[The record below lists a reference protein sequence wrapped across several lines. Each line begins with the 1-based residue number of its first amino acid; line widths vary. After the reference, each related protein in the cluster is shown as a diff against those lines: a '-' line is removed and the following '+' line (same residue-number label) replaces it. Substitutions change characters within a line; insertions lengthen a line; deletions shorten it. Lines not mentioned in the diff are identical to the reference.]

1 MRPYNRAFFTVVIIP
16 YFDIKILRKKE
27 NMKNTINSF
36 YFRNWFLNSQYK
48 NNFSIEGLSSLY
60 DYLVDL
66 EEDQNTEFNF
76 DPVAFACAY
85 SEYENFQEIKEN
97 YNSIETIQDLE
108 NNTSIIPVVG
118 TDRLIIQNF

>member
-1 MRPYNRAFFTVVIIP
+1 MWPYNRGFFMVAIIL
-16 YFDIKILRKKE
+16 YYCINILRKKK
-27 NMKNTINSF
+27 NMKNTIDTY

-66 EEDQNTEFNF
+66 EEDQNTEFDF
-76 DPVAFACAY
+76 DPVAFACEY
-85 SEYENFQEIKEN
+85 SEYENLQEIIEN

-118 TDRLIIQNF
+118 TERLIIQNF

>member
-1 MRPYNRAFFTVVIIP
+1 
-16 YFDIKILRKKE
+16 
-27 NMKNTINSF
+27 MKNTINTY

-66 EEDQNTEFNF
+66 EEDQNTEFDF
-76 DPVAFACAY
+76 DPVAFACEY
-85 SEYENFQEIKEN
+85 SEFENLQEIIEN
-97 YNSIETIQDLE
+97 YNSIDNIQDLE

-118 TDRLIIQNF
+118 TERLIIQNF

>member
-1 MRPYNRAFFTVVIIP
+1 
-16 YFDIKILRKKE
+16 
-27 NMKNTINSF
+27 MKNTINTY

-60 DYLVDL
+60 DYLTDL
-66 EEDQNTEFNF
+66 EDDQGTEFNF
-76 DPVAFACAY
+76 DPVAFACEY
-85 SEYENFQEIKEN
+85 SEFENLQEIIEN
-97 YNSIETIQDLE
+97 YNSIDNIQDLE

>member
-1 MRPYNRAFFTVVIIP
+1 
-16 YFDIKILRKKE
+16 
-27 NMKNTINSF
+27 MKNTIDTY

-60 DYLVDL
+60 NYLVDL

-85 SEYENFQEIKEN
+85 SEYKNFEEIKEN

-108 NNTSIIPVVG
+108 NNTSIIEVVG
-118 TDRLIIQNF
+118 TDRLIIENF

>member
-1 MRPYNRAFFTVVIIP
+1 
-16 YFDIKILRKKE
+16 
-27 NMKNTINSF
+27 MKNTINTY

-66 EEDQNTEFNF
+66 EEDQNTEFDF
-76 DPVAFACAY
+76 DPVAFACEY
-85 SEYENFQEIKEN
+85 SEYNNLQEIIEN
-97 YNSIETIQDLE
+97 YNSIDNIQDLE

-118 TDRLIIQNF
+118 TERLIIQNF

>member
-1 MRPYNRAFFTVVIIP
+1 
-16 YFDIKILRKKE
+16 
-27 NMKNTINSF
+27 MKNTINFS

-48 NNFSIEGLSSLY
+48 NNFSVDGLSSLY
-60 DYLVDL
+60 NYLVDL

-76 DPVAFACAY
+76 DLIAFACAY
-85 SEYENFQEIKEN
+85 SEYENFEEIKEN

-118 TDRLIIQNF
+118 TERLIIENF

>member
-1 MRPYNRAFFTVVIIP
+1 
-16 YFDIKILRKKE
+16 
-27 NMKNTINSF
+27 MKNTIDTY

-66 EEDQNTEFNF
+66 EEDQNTEFDF
-76 DPVAFACAY
+76 DPVAFACEY
-85 SEYENFQEIKEN
+85 SEYDNLQEIIEN

-108 NNTSIIPVVG
+108 NNTCIIPVVG
-118 TDRLIIQNF
+118 TERLIIQNF

>member
-1 MRPYNRAFFTVVIIP
+1 
-16 YFDIKILRKKE
+16 
-27 NMKNTINSF
+27 MKNTINSD

-48 NNFSIEGLSSLY
+48 NNFSVLGLSSLY

-66 EEDQNTEFNF
+66 EEEQNTEFNF
-76 DPVAFACAY
+76 DPVAFACEY
-85 SEYENFQEIKEN
+85 SEYENLQEIIEN

-118 TDRLIIQNF
+118 TERLIIQNF

>member
-1 MRPYNRAFFTVVIIP
+1 
-16 YFDIKILRKKE
+16 
-27 NMKNTINSF
+27 MKNTIDTY

-60 DYLVDL
+60 DYLTDL
-66 EEDQNTEFNF
+66 EDDQGTEFNF
-76 DPVAFACAY
+76 DPVAFACEY
-85 SEYENFQEIKEN
+85 SEYENLQEIIEN

-118 TDRLIIQNF
+118 TERLIIQNF

>member
-1 MRPYNRAFFTVVIIP
+1 
-16 YFDIKILRKKE
+16 
-27 NMKNTINSF
+27 MKNTIDTY

-85 SEYENFQEIKEN
+85 SEFENLQEIIEN

-108 NNTSIIPVVG
+108 NKEFKRGIRSRIQLTWDYIH
-118 TDRLIIQNF
+118 LI

>member
-1 MRPYNRAFFTVVIIP
+1 
-16 YFDIKILRKKE
+16 
-27 NMKNTINSF
+27 MKNTINFS

-60 DYLVDL
+60 NYLVDL

-76 DPVAFACAY
+76 DPVAFACEY
-85 SEYENFQEIKEN
+85 SEYDSLQEIIEN
-97 YNSIETIQDLE
+97 YNSIDNIQDLE

>member
-1 MRPYNRAFFTVVIIP
+1 
-16 YFDIKILRKKE
+16 
-27 NMKNTINSF
+27 MKNTINSF
-36 YFRNWFLNSQYK
+36 YFRNWFLNSQYH
-48 NNFSIEGLSSLY
+48 NNFSVEGLSSLY

-76 DPVAFACAY
+76 DPVAFACEY
-85 SEYENFQEIKEN
+85 SEYENLQEIIEN
-97 YNSIETIQDLE
+97 YNSIDNIQDLE

>member
-1 MRPYNRAFFTVVIIP
+1 
-16 YFDIKILRKKE
+16 
-27 NMKNTINSF
+27 MKNTIDTY

-97 YNSIETIQDLE
+97 LE
-108 NNTSIIPVVG
+108 HLVKCQI
-118 TDRLIIQNF
+118 L

>member
-1 MRPYNRAFFTVVIIP
+1 
-16 YFDIKILRKKE
+16 
-27 NMKNTINSF
+27 MKNTINTY

-66 EEDQNTEFNF
+66 EEDQNTEFDF
-76 DPVAFACAY
+76 DPVAFACEY
-85 SEYENFQEIKEN
+85 SEYDNLQEIIEN
-97 YNSIETIQDLE
+97 YNCIDNIQDLE

-118 TDRLIIQNF
+118 TDRLIVQNF

>member
-1 MRPYNRAFFTVVIIP
+1 
-16 YFDIKILRKKE
+16 
-27 NMKNTINSF
+27 MKNTINTY

-66 EEDQNTEFNF
+66 EEDQNTEFDF
-76 DPVAFACAY
+76 DPVAFACEY
-85 SEYENFQEIKEN
+85 SEYDNLQEIIDN
-97 YNSIETIQDLE
+97 YNCIDNIQDLE

>member
-1 MRPYNRAFFTVVIIP
+1 
-16 YFDIKILRKKE
+16 
-27 NMKNTINSF
+27 MKNTINSD

-48 NNFSIEGLSSLY
+48 NNFSVLGLSSLY
-60 DYLVDL
+60 DYLTDL
-66 EEDQNTEFNF
+66 EDDQGTEFNF
-76 DPVAFACAY
+76 DPVAFACEY
-85 SEYENFQEIKEN
+85 SEFENLQEIIEN